1 VKKNILLFYIIPFLS
16 TLLFVTLQLFDPD
29 TIREKVEG
37 RLYDLRLS
45 VKELIERKPL
55 SQNII
60 IVSVDEKS
68 IKEIGRWPWNRDI
81 MAELINKISEGK
93 PKVIGMDIMFSEEE
107 NRESDEKLAE
117 AIEDAGNIV
126 LATAF
131 IVPTGQEYD
140 IAEQVTHEVPD
151 FLWDAA
157 FMEVRSVKGIPW
169 MEGAVIPESVNLPLE
184 EFSRAASLG
193 HVYTQPDLDGV
204 LRRDIMYVYYGDDC
218 YPSFALQVARIA
230 LGIEMKDMVL
240 YGGSKIQLGDEF
252 IDTDIHGRVIIN
264 YRGKEHSFVYKS
276 ASDVISG
283 KIPPEVF
290 HEKIAFVGTSALAT
304 YDQKVTPLS
313 ANMPGVEKNANVV
326 ENILFNNFIKKSPGL
341 LEIIYI
347 LLTGIFLG
355 LILPRS
361 KALPGAASAIGLMVT
376 YVFLSFYLL
385 IYKNLWIN
393 ITYPVSN
400 MLIIFIAMTV
410 TKFFFEEKKAKE
422 IRLMFSSYVSPK
434 IVEVLI
440 NNPDKANLGGER
452 KVVTVLFADLMGF
465 TSLSEKKLPEEV
477 VEFLNEYFKEMTD
490 IIFKWDGTL
499 DKFVG
504 DEIMAFWG
512 APVDQPDHA
521 ERAVR
526 CALDMIDSL
535 SRMQEK
541 WIKEGKDF
549 LNCGIGINTGEV
561 LIGNIGAAGKKMDYT
576 IIGDNVNLA
585 SRVEKL
591 TRNYGVKIILTEF
604 TMNYLESMITRE
616 LIGHYELRSLEAVKV
631 KGKEK
636 EVEIFALKGMPH
648 EKS

>member
-1 VKKNILLFYIIPFLS
+1 MKKNTLLFYIIPFLS
-16 TLLFVTLQLFDPD
+16 TLLFITLQLFDPD

-37 RLYDLRLS
+37 RLYDLRLN
-45 VKELIERKPL
+45 VKEVIEKQQV
-55 SQNII
+55 SQDII

-68 IKEIGRWPWNRDI
+68 IREIGRWPWKREV
-81 MAELINKISEGK
+81 MAALINKISEGQ
-93 PKVIGMDIMFSEEE
+93 PKVIGIDIMFSEKESS
-107 NRESDEKLAE
+107 ESDGKLAK

-131 IVPTGQEYD
+131 IVPTAKEND
-140 IAEQVTHEVPD
+140 IAAPVTHEAPD

-157 FMEVRSVKGIPW
+157 FMEVRSVKGVPW
-169 MEGAVIPESVNLPLE
+169 MEGAVIPERVNPPLE

-204 LRRDIMYVYYGDDC
+204 LRRDIMYVYYEDDC
-218 YPSFALQVARIA
+218 YPSFALQIARIA
-230 LGIEMKDMVL
+230 RGIEMKDMVL
-240 YGGSKIQLGDEF
+240 YAGSRIRLGEGF
-252 IDTDIHGRVIIN
+252 IDTDFHGRVIIN
-264 YRGKEHSFVYKS
+264 YRGKEHSFIYKS

-283 KIPPEVF
+283 KISPGVF
-290 HEKIAFVGTSALAT
+290 HDKIVFVGTSALAT

-326 ENILFNNFIKKSPGL
+326 ENILSNNFIEKSPGP
-341 LEIIYI
+341 LEIMYI
-347 LLTGIFLG
+347 LITGIFLG
-355 LILPRS
+355 FMLPRL
-361 KALPGAASAIGLMVT
+361 KAISGAAIAIGLMVF
-376 YVFLSFYLL
+376 YVVLSFYLL
-385 IYKNLWIN
+385 IYQNLWIN
-393 ITYPVSN
+393 LTYPVSN

-410 TKFFFEEKKAKE
+410 TKFFFEEKKARE
-422 IRLMFSSYVSPK
+422 IRSMFSSYVSPK

-440 NNPDKANLGGER
+440 NNPEKANLGGER
-452 KVVTVLFADLMGF
+452 KVVTVLFSDLIGF

-477 VEFLNEYFKEMTD
+477 VDLLNEYFKEMTD

-526 CALDMIDSL
+526 CALDMTDSL
-535 SRMQEK
+535 SRLQEK
-541 WIKEGKDF
+541 WIKEGKDV
-549 LNCGIGINTGEV
+549 LECGIGINTGEV

-585 SRVEKL
+585 ARVEKL
-591 TRNYGVKIILTEF
+591 TRNYGAKIILTEF
-604 TMNYLESMITRE
+604 TFNHLETVIQQGTIDHYTIQE
-616 LIGHYELRSLEAVKV
+616 LETVKV

-636 EVEIFALKGMPH
+636 EVKIFELGSSGN
-648 EKS
+648 EKL